1 MKQIEEAL
9 KELKLTWNIV
19 QISEKIIEGLLVFT
33 ISLSFI
39 IFLGFEWT
47 IAFLPLLIYIALKSY
62 EYYKGNLFKSI
73 EEKAPLLKEKL
84 RTAAEYFKEE
94 NQIVDELNNEVI
106 KDIKRVKSSFLVDYK
121 TISYKLFGLIFLSFI
136 TITISLSNINLGG
149 IDGISENLN
158 RIIFISGEEKMEIPE
173 IAIASE
179 EGDLNIYADASVAE
193 LGLKKGTF
201 EINALDSEIDVNK
214 VSGVEKKNFAPKS
227 IPKEIYTTYD
237 VSYNESIPKENQK
250 IVRNYFER
258 ITR

>member
-19 QISEKIIEGLLVFT
+19 QTSEKIIEGLLVFT
-33 ISLSFI
+33 VSLSLI
-39 IFLGFEWT
+39 IFLGFKWT

-136 TITISLSNINLGG
+136 
-149 IDGISENLN
+149 

-214 VSGVEKKNFAPKS
+214 VSGVEKKNFAHKS

-237 VSYNESIPKENQK
+237 VSYNERIPKENQK